1 MPGRPLAIA
10 SAAKGSKSGAISF
23 DVLDNED
30 TDAAAS
36 Q

>member
-10 SAAKGSKSGAISF
+10 SGQALEICAISF

-36 Q
+36 E